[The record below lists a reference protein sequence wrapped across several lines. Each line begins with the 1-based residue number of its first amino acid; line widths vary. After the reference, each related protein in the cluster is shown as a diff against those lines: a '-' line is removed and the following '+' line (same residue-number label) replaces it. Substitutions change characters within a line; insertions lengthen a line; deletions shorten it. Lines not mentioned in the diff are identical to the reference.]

1 MHFFLTCH
9 KCAKHEDPDS
19 IKEMF
24 YLERTEAFISQEKVS
39 VYLFEDGT
47 AKNII
52 SEEGTINWET
62 FGKVSDYVSQ
72 LYASLLT
79 VKD

>member
-1 MHFFLTCH
+1 
-9 KCAKHEDPDS
+9 
-19 IKEMF
+19 
-24 YLERTEAFISQEKVS
+24 
-39 VYLFEDGT
+39 LFEDGT

-62 FGKVSDYVSQ
+62 FGKVSDDVSQ
-72 LYASLLT
+72 IYASLLK